1 MYLPAAGVKW
11 YIAAMKPLSPFKQS
25 IGMNG
30 PACLKILLSHYG
42 KDLSETELA
51 AASGTTADSGTT
63 HDGLIAAIRSIGAMA
78 TAKAPATLDDLR
90 IHVENDIPV
99 IVDWQLNGA
108 RHYSVVYEVGKA
120 KVYLMDPEAAAGI
133 RILPIEDFEKN
144 WGERWML
151 TVAGL

>member
-1 MYLPAAGVKW
+1 
-11 YIAAMKPLSPFKQS
+11 MKPLSPFKQS

-42 KDLSETELA
+42 KNMPEAELA
-51 AASGTTADSGTT
+51 ELSSTTSVSGTT
-63 HDGLIAAIRSIGAMA
+63 HEGLMEAIRSIGAIA
-78 TAKAPATLDDLR
+78 TAKSNATLDDLR

-99 IVDWQLNGA
+99 IIAWTLNGA
-108 RHYSVVYEVGKA
+108 DHYSVVYEVGKV
-120 KVYLMDPEAAAGI
+120 KVYLMDPETSAGI

-144 WGERWML
+144 WLDTGSATKQKTERWMM